1 MTTMTSAD
9 AQNHFGELLDRAQRE
24 PIGITR
30 RGRIAAYM
38 VSSETYL
45 ALKERAKADGGAV
58 AAYFDAIAAF
68 RGKGSG
74 GASTR
79 LVADRQAEDDIRP

>member
-38 VSSETYL
+38 VSSETYR
-45 ALKERAKADGGAV
+45 ALKEQAEVAGGSV

-74 GASTR
+74 GTSTR
-79 LVADRQAEDDIRP
+79 LIADRRADDDTLP